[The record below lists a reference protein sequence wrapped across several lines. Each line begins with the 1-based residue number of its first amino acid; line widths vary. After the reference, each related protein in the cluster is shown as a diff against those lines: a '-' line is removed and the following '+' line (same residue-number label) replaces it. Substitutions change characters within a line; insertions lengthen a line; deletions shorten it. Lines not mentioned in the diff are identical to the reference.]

1 MRHTQR
7 DNSIVKSV
15 PAEARSDWGPNR
27 HKIHAPAL
35 TVDADKSRLHEG
47 IQVSPV
53 SVARILWV
61 AMIFFASPL
70 SPQEAGV
77 PFPEDE
83 RLRYMVAWPS
93 GLGFGSAEFHARQA
107 EPGWRFEMKL
117 QASLPEMEI
126 DDAFRSRANTD
137 LCSSEFQ
144 KHVRHGKKRAHELLR
159 FGPTS
164 VERTNLDTE
173 LREDPGTVPVN
184 GCTRDALVFLY
195 HLRRDLASGRIPPA
209 TEVFFG
215 AGYRVAMEYAQTR
228 WLAWNGE
235 RRLSDEITLEVR
247 GPASK
252 HAFAIHFGRDAARTP
267 LLFRVEFEGEQ
278 FTMRLVE

>member
-1 MRHTQR
+1 MRHTHR
-7 DNSIVKSV
+7 DNSIVNSI
-15 PAEARSDWGPNR
+15 PAEARNDR
-27 HKIHAPAL
+27 VTKRQKIHAPAQAAY
-35 TVDADKSRLHEG
+35 ADKSRPHKG
-47 IQVSPV
+47 IPV
-53 SVARILWV
+53 SRFSVAKVVWV
-61 AMIFFASPL
+61 AMIFFAPPL
-70 SPQEAGV
+70 SAQDAGA

-83 RLRYMVAWPS
+83 RLRYVVAWPS

-126 DDAFRSRANTD
+126 DDVFLSRTNPE

-159 FGPTS
+159 FGPTA
-164 VERTNLDTE
+164 VERRNLDTE
-173 LREDPGTVPVN
+173 LREAPGTTPVS
-184 GCTRDALVFLY
+184 GCTQDALGFLY
-195 HLRRDLASGRIPPA
+195 HLRRNLASGRIPPA
-209 TEVFFG
+209 TQVFFG

-252 HAFAIHFGRDAARTP
+252 HAFAIHFGRDPARTP
-267 LLFRVEFEGEQ
+267 LLFTVEFEGEQ